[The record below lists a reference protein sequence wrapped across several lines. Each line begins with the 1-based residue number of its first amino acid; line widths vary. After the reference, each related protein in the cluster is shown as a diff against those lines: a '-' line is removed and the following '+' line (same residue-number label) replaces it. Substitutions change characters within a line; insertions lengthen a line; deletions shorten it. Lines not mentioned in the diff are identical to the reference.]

1 MSVTL
6 KFERDRRVLLVQ
18 FTGAL
23 DNEKLH
29 GLDAE
34 VVAFVK
40 KEGTP
45 NGFVIDCSQVDEVS
59 VPTGEFVRRGQRA
72 KNVVA
77 DQDRVYVMPR
87 ADMFG
92 LGRMFGTY
100 QRMVG
105 KKEPIVVKTLTEAF
119 DALKL
124 DDPNFQP
131 LPPEVG
137 GALIR

>member
-6 KFERDRRVLLVQ
+6 KFEPTRRILLVQ

-23 DNEKLH
+23 SSENLN
-29 GLDAE
+29 GLDSE

-40 KEGTP
+40 KEGAP
-45 NGFVIDCSQVDEVS
+45 KGFVIDCSKVEEVS
-59 VPTGEFVRRGQRA
+59 VPTGEFVRRGQR
-72 KNVVA
+72 NSVVA

-87 ADMFG
+87 EDMFG

-131 LPPEVG
+131 LPPEAG